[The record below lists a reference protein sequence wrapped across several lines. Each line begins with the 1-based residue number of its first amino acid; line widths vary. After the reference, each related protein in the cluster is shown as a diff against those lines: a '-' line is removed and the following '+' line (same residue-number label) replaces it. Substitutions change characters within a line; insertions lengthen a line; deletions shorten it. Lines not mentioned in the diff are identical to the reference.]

1 MNKQNYFDLQNDDG
15 SKNQQIDKRMRGLQ
29 KVGDIIEMTFQ
40 NRLENLKR
48 SYKHSNNNFER

>member
-29 KVGDIIEMTFQ
+29 KVGDIIEQDCNFI
-40 NRLENLKR
+40 LKMLVWR
-48 SYKHSNNNFER
+48 CSYSR